1 MTTHTGQDQPGDE
14 QLDDEFAPY
23 FSDEWAAWRMA
34 RFLPFGTIDRDV
46 PQMGELADAL
56 KGHITGARLIVEST
70 ADGHRY
76 EVRGIRWEPT
86 VGYPEGRLILVTSD
100 CVHWSEICDP
110 KVVAANEAV
119 DEL

>member
-1 MTTHTGQDQPGDE
+1 MTTHQDNKERSE
-14 QLDDEFAPY
+14 QERY
-23 FSDEWAAWRMA
+23 EAAMA
-34 RFLPFGTIDRDV
+34 RFLPFGTIDWYV
-46 PQMGELADAL
+46 QQMGELADAL